1 MRQKSSKGDLYLEWD
16 VCGRLIK
23 SRNTEYTAEYRYDA
37 LGRRIQKRSK
47 HHHTGE
53 EQNVIYGW
61 DGNTLAFES
70 NEQITK
76 HYVYEK
82 DSFVP
87 LLQAIY
93 REPIELVQTPDWT
106 DQPYHIAKDPLWRKT
121 APAKSLDDICFYH
134 CDHLGTPQEMSDAQG
149 QMVWKAEYKAWGE
162 RVSAKSASNFFENSE
177 IVTNN
182 IRFQGA

>member
-1 MRQKSSKGDLYLEWD
+1 
-16 VCGRLIK
+16 
-23 SRNTEYTAEYRYDA
+23 
-37 LGRRIQKRSK
+37 
-47 HHHTGE
+47 
-53 EQNVIYGW
+53 VIYGW

-121 APAKSLDDICFYH
+121 APAKYLDDICFYH
-134 CDHLGTPQEMSDAQG
+134 CDHLGTPQEISDSQG
-149 QMVWKAEYKAWGE
+149 QIIWKAQYKVWSE
-162 RVSAKSASNFFENSE
+162 CKTEKTKSNFTENPKHPNSSPMPN
-177 IVTNN
+177 V
-182 IRFQGA
+182 